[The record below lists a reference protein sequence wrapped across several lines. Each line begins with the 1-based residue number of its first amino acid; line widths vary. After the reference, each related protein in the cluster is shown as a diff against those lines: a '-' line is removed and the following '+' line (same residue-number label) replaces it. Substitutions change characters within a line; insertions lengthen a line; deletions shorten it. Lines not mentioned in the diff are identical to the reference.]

1 MDWQNVPPGELYFE
15 GGDPYFQLR
24 GGTPIPKGFA
34 SPDRSSLMPAVIQLH
49 EGDAAVFAEQAGVR
63 VPAFYTNPGARSYLA
78 GAKYCTALVDQNFIA
93 SLRGDSAVSRIT
105 VLPPIDQRS
114 VPKHQDKPPDLDPVG
129 GEPNPGT
136 VVIGVIDYG
145 IAFAH
150 ERFRL
155 NHDETRIE
163 YFWVQDAP
171 CEEAIGN
178 YGPGLADVPKHF
190 EHQVAGSAREPEGP
204 IGVNP
209 VPYGR
214 EFNKG
219 EIDNLLAA
227 QADNGIVDEDILY
240 RRVAGQLG
248 HHWLRSISRRVAHG
262 THVMDLACG
271 YDLADEDRK
280 KRPIVCVQLPEA
292 TTADTS
298 GENLDA
304 YALDGI
310 RYILDRADAIA
321 RQRDWASLPVVINF
335 SFGNVAGP
343 HDGTSDLEEA
353 IDELIDAHPNL
364 SVVIP
369 SGNSHLGRLHAELAF
384 ERPGQS
390 VDLHWRLPPDDRTPS
405 FLEIWLPLEVWLPG
419 IDPDAKASRRR
430 HVVDPEKRASPINL
444 RIAAPGDRAEGELE
458 GATPG
463 DGLRLLADNGDVL
476 CEARYHFIGAPTN
489 RGMFL
494 IALQPT
500 RRVDPALGTPAN
512 PVAPSGIWTIKL
524 ENVSLK
530 PKGRVEAWIQRDDT
544 PYGFPRRGRQS
555 YFDHACYQRFDHG
568 GRVIEHDSE
577 QEPCIIKRAGSMNA
591 IATGARTLV
600 VGGYVRRTEEP
611 ARYSAGGP
619 VAHRW
624 PRRGP
629 DAVAVSDESL
639 VLRGVLAAG
648 TRSGS
653 VVTLDG
659 TSVAAPQATRIKADE
674 VAEKGRARN
683 PDKPEPIE
691 PAEPPA
697 GIERTGKERVER
709 LRRSRVGR

>member
-1 MDWQNVPPGELYFE
+1 MGWEPIAGKEPYDERA
-15 GGDPYFQLR
+15 DPYFYLR
-24 GGTPIPKGFA
+24 TGTANPKGFA
-34 SPDRSSLMPAVIQLH
+34 SPDRSGLKPAVIHLV
-49 EGDAAVFAEQAGVR
+49 ESDAAEFAKQNDVL
-63 VPAFYTNPGARSYLA
+63 VPAFYTNPIHD
-78 GAKYCTALVDQNFIA
+78 AKHTAYCTALLDQKFFE
-93 SLRGDSAVSRIT
+93 SLQRNRSISRIA
-105 VLPPIDQRS
+105 VLPPIDEQS
-114 VPKHQDKPPDLDPVG
+114 VPGASPAQDSLPRLEAAE
-129 GEPNPGT
+129 GEPKPDT

-155 NHDETRIE
+155 NQDETRIE

-171 CEEAIGN
+171 REEA
-178 YGPGLADVPKHF
+178 
-190 EHQVAGSAREPEGP
+190 VAGEP
-204 IGVNP
+204 ITQKAVNP

-214 EFNKG
+214 ELNKG
-219 EIDNLLAA
+219 QIDNLLV
-227 QADNGIVDEDILY
+227 ADAESRSVDEDILY
-240 RRVAGQLG
+240 RRAAGHLG
-248 HHWLRSISRRVAHG
+248 HHWLRSVSKRVAHG

-271 YDLADEDRK
+271 YGLTDEGRK
-280 KRPIVCVQLPEA
+280 RRPIVCVQLPDA

-321 RQRDWASLPVVINF
+321 RQQDWASLPVVINF

-343 HDGTSDLEEA
+343 HDGTSELEEA

-364 SVVIP
+364 NVVIP
-369 SGNSHLGRLHAELAF
+369 SGNSHLGRLHAEFAF
-384 ERPGQS
+384 DGPGQP
-390 VDLHWRLPPDDRTPS
+390 VDLHWRVLPDDRTPS

-419 IDPDAKASRRR
+419 VDPKDKVSRRKI
-430 HVVDPEKRASPINL
+430 VVDREKRASPINL
-444 RIAAPGDRAEGELE
+444 RIDVPGHTTKGALANAA
-458 GATPG
+458 PG

-476 CEARYHFIGAPTN
+476 CEARYHFVAAPTN

-500 RRVDPALGTPAN
+500 RRNEPSTGSPAN
-512 PVAPSGIWTIKL
+512 PVAPSGTWTITL

-530 PKGRVEAWIQRDDT
+530 PENRVEAWIHRDDT
-544 PYGFPRRGRQS
+544 PYGFSRRGRQS
-555 YFDHACYQRFDHG
+555 YFDHACYERFDHG
-568 GRVIEHDSE
+568 GRVIEVDRGD
-577 QEPCIIKRAGSMNA
+577 CFIKRAGSMNA
-591 IATGARTLV
+591 IATGKRTFV

-619 VAHRW
+619 VAHHW

-659 TSVAAPQATRIKADE
+659 TSVAAPQATRMKADE
-674 VAEKGRARN
+674 VAGKEQRARN
-683 PDKPEPIE
+683 PEKPEPIE

-697 GIERTGKERVER
+697 DIERTGKGRVER

>member
-1 MDWQNVPPGELYFE
+1 MDWQKVPPGELYFE

-24 GGTPIPKGFA
+24 TGTPIPKGFA
-34 SPDRSSLMPAVIQLH
+34 APDRSSLMPALIQLR
-49 EGDAAVFAEQAGVR
+49 ERDAAGFAEQSGVY
-63 VPAFYTNPGARSYLA
+63 VPAFYTNPASEHLT
-78 GAKYCTALVDQNFIA
+78 GAKYCTALVDENFIA
-93 SLRGDSAVSRIT
+93 SLQGNSPVSRIT

-114 VPKHQDKPPDLDPVG
+114 VPKHRDKPPDLDPIS
-129 GEPNPGT
+129 GEPNSGT
-136 VVIGVIDYG
+136 VVVGVVDYG

-155 NHDETRIE
+155 NRDATRIE

-171 CEEAIGN
+171 CEEDVAER
-178 YGPGLADVPKHF
+178 PGGQRA
-190 EHQVAGSAREPEGP
+190 
-204 IGVNP
+204 VNP

-214 EFNKG
+214 ELNKRH
-219 EIDNLLAA
+219 IDNLLV
-227 QADNGIVDEDILY
+227 ADADSGIVDEDILY
-240 RRVAGQLG
+240 RRVAGKLG
-248 HHWLRSISRRVAHG
+248 HHWLRSVSRRVAHG

-280 KRPIVCVQLPEA
+280 KRPIVCVQLPDA

-321 RQRDWASLPVVINF
+321 RQRRRASLPVVINF

-353 IDELIDAHPNL
+353 IDELINAHPNL

-369 SGNSHLGRLHAELAF
+369 SGNSHLGRLHAEFAF
-384 ERPGQS
+384 DRPHQN
-390 VDLHWRLPPDDRTPS
+390 VDLHWRVLPDDRTPS
-405 FLEIWLPLEVWLPG
+405 FLEIWLPLEVWLPVA
-419 IDPDAKASRRR
+419 DSDANLARRQA
-430 HVVDPEKRASPINL
+430 VVGLEKQGSPINL
-444 RIAAPGDRAEGELE
+444 YVAAPGHGVE
-458 GATPG
+458 GALENAAPG

-476 CEARYHFIGAPTN
+476 CEARYCFIGAPTN

-500 RRVDPALGTPAN
+500 RRVVPAPGVPAN
-512 PVAPSGIWTIKL
+512 PVAPSGIWTITL
-524 ENVSLK
+524 GNVSLK
-530 PKGRVEAWIQRDDT
+530 PDGLVEAWIQRDDT

-555 YFDHACYQRFDHG
+555 YFDHACYERFDHG

-577 QEPCIIKRAGSMNA
+577 PEQGPCIIKRAGSMNA
-591 IATGARTLV
+591 IATGARTV
-600 VGGYVRRTEEP
+600 IVGGYVRNSRKP
-611 ARYSAGGP
+611 AEYSAGGP
-619 VAHRW
+619 VADRW

-629 DAVAVSDESL
+629 STSAVSDDSR
-639 VLRGVLAAG
+639 VLRGALAAG

-653 VVTLDG
+653 VVTLNG
-659 TSVAAPQATRIKADE
+659 TSVAAPQVARAKADE
-674 VAEKGRARN
+674 LAGLG
-683 PDKPEPIE
+683 PDRKPGNGNGGPGKSEPK
-691 PAEPPA
+691 
-697 GIERTGKERVER
+697 IERTGEGRVER
-709 LRRSRVGR
+709 LRRARLRR

>member
-1 MDWQNVPPGELYFE
+1 MAWKAISREEPYDERGDSYFH
-15 GGDPYFQLR
+15 LR
-24 GGTPIPKGFA
+24 AGKGIPEGFA
-34 SPDRSSLMPAVIQLH
+34 APDRSALRPAVIRLVDS
-49 EGDAAVFAEQAGVR
+49 DAAAFARQDGVL
-63 VPAFYTNPGARSYLA
+63 VPAFYTNPIPD
-78 GAKYCTALVDQNFIA
+78 AKQTAYCTALVDRTFIE
-93 SLRGDSAVSRIT
+93 SLSGNRSISRIA
-105 VLPPIDQRS
+105 VLPPIDAQS
-114 VPKHQDKPPDLDPVG
+114 VPTSSPSKDALPRLERPD

-155 NHDETRIE
+155 NQDETRIE

-171 CEEAIGN
+171 AGEG
-178 YGPGLADVPKHF
+178 
-190 EHQVAGSAREPEGP
+190 VAGEAEGQNA
-204 IGVNP
+204 VNP

-214 EFNKG
+214 EVDKRK
-219 EIDNLLAA
+219 IDGLLAA
-227 QADNGIVDEDILY
+227 QADSGSVDEDTLY
-240 RRVAGQLG
+240 WRAADQLG
-248 HHWLRSISRRVAHG
+248 QHWLRSVSRRVAHG

-271 YDLADEDRK
+271 YDPADEDGK

-321 RQRDWASLPVVINF
+321 RQRDSAPLPVVINF
-335 SFGNVAGP
+335 SYGNVAGP
-343 HDGTSDLEEA
+343 HDGTSEIEEA
-353 IDELIDAHPNL
+353 IDELIEAHPNL
-364 SVVIP
+364 TVVIP
-369 SGNSHLGRLHAELAF
+369 AGNSHLGRLHAELAF
-384 ERPGQS
+384 DRPGQT
-390 VDLHWRLPPDDRTPS
+390 VDLRWRVLPDDRTPS

-419 IDPDAKASRRR
+419 VKPEEKDPRWRAQ
-430 HVVDPEKRASPINL
+430 VDPEKRASPVNL
-444 RIAAPGDRAEGELE
+444 RIAAPGHGAEGELE

-500 RRVDPALGTPAN
+500 RRVDPRPGTPAN
-512 PVAPSGIWTIKL
+512 PAAPSGTWTITL

-530 PKGRVEAWIQRDDT
+530 PKGWVEAWIQRDDT
-544 PYGFPRRGRQS
+544 PYGFPLRGRQS

-568 GRVIEHDSE
+568 GRLIERDSE
-577 QEPCIIKRAGSMNA
+577 QGPCITKRAGSMNA
-591 IATGARTLV
+591 IATGKRTFV
-600 VGGYVRRTEEP
+600 VGGYIGGTGRP
-611 ARYSAGGP
+611 AEYSAGGP
-619 VAHRW
+619 AAPRW

-629 DAVAVSDESL
+629 NASAVSEESR

-653 VVTLDG
+653 VVALNG
-659 TSVAAPQATRIKADE
+659 TSVAAPQAARVKADE
-674 VAEKGRARN
+674 LAGK
-683 PDKPEPIE
+683 EPHRS
-691 PAEPPA
+691 PAPQSE
-697 GIERTGKERVER
+697 IERTGGERVER
-709 LRRSRVGR
+709 LRQARVGR